1 MKIIPTEAEKKIT
14 HIKDKISFSENIL
27 SRVVRLLKDE
37 DQTVIGPKLK
47 NIELEEK
54 KLIDQDSNLTT
65 LLIKSEELKK
75 DVTEKSEALGIE
87 NAVIR
92 KKLLEMLNG

>member
-1 MKIIPTEAEKKIT
+1 MKIIPTETEKKVIN
-14 HIKDKISFSENIL
+14 IKDKISFSENIL

-47 NIELEEK
+47 NIEQEEK
-54 KLIDQDSNLTT
+54 KLTEQESNLTT
-65 LLIKSEELKK
+65 LLIKSEDLKK

-87 NAVIR
+87 NTVIR